1 MGGTRLGSYS
11 GSCRSWA
18 MLMQTKDCRVCTFR
32 RCAVRGGPHMGA
44 DQTFQQDC
52 IELLKEQTAGRP
64 VNRRHF
70 LAVLAALGVSP
81 LVCRLSPAHAQAK
94 EIVVVNW
101 GGDAV
106 AGVKKVWAESFNA
119 RGGKRDEVVGACLSV
134 DK

>member
-1 MGGTRLGSYS
+1 
-11 GSCRSWA
+11 
-18 MLMQTKDCRVCTFR
+18 
-32 RCAVRGGPHMGA
+32 MGA

-52 IELLKEQTAGRP
+52 IELLKEQTEGRA

-106 AGVKKVWAESFNA
+106 AAMTRPGRSPSM
-119 RGGKRDEVVGACLSV
+119 RGAGRRPWSTAQAPRPLRSRPWWRAA
-134 DK
+134 